1 MPAREITTLKENAMA
16 SRFLTPYSSA
26 RTWMQDPLF
35 QLQREIDRVFE
46 DVFSGGGGSSSN
58 ASGRS
63 GSTMMSAPRIDLQ
76 DSEGELRLH
85 ADLPGVQP
93 SDLDIRVEGDV
104 LTIRG
109 ERKSESERNEQNF
122 HVMERSHGRFQRSI
136 QLPFAPNPD
145 EVQATVREGV
155 LELRI
160 PKRAPEERSRRIEI
174 RGGQSTGGQSMTG
187 AISGG
192 SGSGSSS
199 GSAGS
204 HSVGAGASSGGGA
217 TSSGMGS
224 SSGTASSGGVGSSG
238 GMESSSGAGSSGS
251 TGSSPGV
258 GSSSGMG
265 SSGGSG
271 PPTSGVGSAGGMAGT
286 SGGPTA
292 VPAGES
298 GAKR

>member
-1 MPAREITTLKENAMA
+1 MA
-16 SRFLTPYSSA
+16 SRFLTPYSSS
-26 RTWMQDPLF
+26 RNWMQDPLF

-46 DVFSGGGGSSSN
+46 DVFSGGSSAGSGGS
-58 ASGRS
+58 AGGR
-63 GSTMMSAPRIDLQ
+63 GGAMMNAPRIDLQ

-122 HVMERSHGRFQRSI
+122 HVMERSHGRFQRSV

-160 PKRAPEERSRRIEI
+160 PKRAPQERSRRIEV
-174 RGGQSTGGQSMTG
+174 RGGEAGGGQSMTG

-192 SGSGSSS
+192 SGTGSSAGSSGSQSSGAGSSS
-199 GSAGS
+199 TAASA
-204 HSVGAGASSGGGA
+204 
-217 TSSGMGS
+217 GMGS
-224 SSGTASSGGVGSSG
+224 SSGGGASSPGSGASSSGAGGSSG
-238 GMESSSGAGSSGS
+238 GMAG
-251 TGSSPGV
+251 V
-258 GSSSGMG
+258 
-265 SSGGSG
+265 
-271 PPTSGVGSAGGMAGT
+271 

-292 VPAGES
+292 VPAGET

>member
-1 MPAREITTLKENAMA
+1 MA
-16 SRFLTPYSSA
+16 SRFLTPYSSS
-26 RTWMQDPLF
+26 RSWMQDPLF

-46 DVFSGGGGSSSN
+46 DVFSGSGSGGASN
-58 ASGRS
+58 AGGRS
-63 GSTMMSAPRIDLQ
+63 GSMMSAPRIDLQ

-136 QLPFAPNPD
+136 QLPFAPDPD
-145 EVQATVREGV
+145 EVQASVREGV

-160 PKRAPEERSRRIEI
+160 PKRSPQERSRRIEV
-174 RGGQSTGGQSMTG
+174 RGAGSAGGQSMTG

-192 SGSGSSS
+192 SGAGASSSQSVGSGSSS
-199 GSAGS
+199 GGGS
-204 HSVGAGASSGGGA
+204 SGGGSSSGGGA
-217 TSSGMGS
+217 S
-224 SSGTASSGGVGSSG
+224 SSGT
-238 GMESSSGAGSSGS
+238 
-251 TGSSPGV
+251 
-258 GSSSGMG
+258 
-265 SSGGSG
+265 
-271 PPTSGVGSAGGMAGT
+271 TSGGMAGV

-292 VPAGES
+292 VPAGET

>member
-1 MPAREITTLKENAMA
+1 MA
-16 SRFLTPYSSA
+16 SRFLTPYSSS
-26 RTWMQDPLF
+26 RNWMQDPLF

-46 DVFSGGGGSSSN
+46 DVFSGGSGASSGGS
-58 ASGRS
+58 AAGR
-63 GSTMMSAPRIDLQ
+63 GGAMMNAPRIDLQ

-145 EVQATVREGV
+145 EVHATVREGV

-160 PKRAPEERSRRIEI
+160 PKRAPQERSRRIEV
-174 RGGQSTGGQSMTG
+174 RGGDAGGGQSMTG

-192 SGSGSSS
+192 SGAGSSS
-199 GSAGS
+199 GGSGSQSSGAGS
-204 HSVGAGASSGGGA
+204 SSTAASG
-217 TSSGMGS
+217 GMGS
-224 SSGTASSGGVGSSG
+224 SSGSGSSSGTGASSGSGASSSGGGGSSSGGGESSG
-238 GMESSSGAGSSGS
+238 GMAG
-251 TGSSPGV
+251 V
-258 GSSSGMG
+258 
-265 SSGGSG
+265 SGGL
-271 PPTSGVGSAGGMAGT
+271 
-286 SGGPTA
+286 TA
-292 VPAGES
+292 VPAGET

>member
-1 MPAREITTLKENAMA
+1 MA
-16 SRFLTPYSSA
+16 SRYVTPYSST
-26 RTWMQDPLF
+26 RSWMQDPLF

-46 DVFSGGGGSSSN
+46 DVFSGGSGGSAGN
-58 ASGRS
+58 AGARS
-63 GSTMMSAPRIDLQ
+63 GSMMNAPRIDLQ

-145 EVQATVREGV
+145 EVQASVREGV

-160 PKRAPEERSRRIEI
+160 PKRAPQERSRRIEV
-174 RGGQSTGGQSMTG
+174 RGGESSGGQSVTG
-187 AISGG
+187 AISG
-192 SGSGSSS
+192 S
-199 GSAGS
+199 
-204 HSVGAGASSGGGA
+204 GAGASSGGG
-217 TSSGMGS
+217 GS
-224 SSGTASSGGVGSSG
+224 SSKTGSASSSMGSGASGTGASG
-238 GMESSSGAGSSGS
+238 GGTSSAG
-251 TGSSPGV
+251 T
-258 GSSSGMG
+258 
-265 SSGGSG
+265 SGGG
-271 PPTSGVGSAGGMAGT
+271 TSGGMAGT

-292 VPAGES
+292 VPAGET